1 MLDAACTRACHKAAQ
16 QARGQP
22 AALPVVDDHDGDY
35 GARPVAPVPHVTRE
49 TDSRACRG
57 IDRAQGEVVG
67 VDRRELVQVRPVED
81 ELPVA
86 VDGTEALEAL
96 LHK

>member
-1 MLDAACTRACHKAAQ
+1 MLDAACTRACHEAAQ

-35 GARPVAPVPHVTRE
+35 GARPVAAVPYVTRE
-49 TDSRACRG
+49 TDSRARRG
-57 IDRAQGEVVG
+57 IDCAQGEVVV
-67 VDRRELVQVRPVED
+67 VDSRQVVQVGAVED

-86 VDGTEALEAL
+86 VDGAEALEAL
-96 LHK
+96 LHE